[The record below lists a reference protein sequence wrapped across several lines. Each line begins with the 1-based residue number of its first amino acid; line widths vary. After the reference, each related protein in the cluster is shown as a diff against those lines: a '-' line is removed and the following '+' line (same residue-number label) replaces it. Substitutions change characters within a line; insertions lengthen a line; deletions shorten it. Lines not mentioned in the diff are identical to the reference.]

1 MGKIEDYN
9 AMMAPYLE
17 RIVIRPCRKGDW
29 KYKLILTDENG
40 LQVSLLMLF
49 NDNGQYLPMK
59 ALHDMDGIHKR
70 AAVER
75 FRLFLFLN
83 NEK

>member
-17 RIVIRPCRKGDW
+17 RMSIRPCRNGDW

-49 NDNGQYLPMK
+49 NDNGQYVPMK
-59 ALHDMDGIHKR
+59 ALHDMGGMHKR

-75 FRLFLFLN
+75 FRLFF
-83 NEK
+83 NEKNRI